1 MAINNL
7 GLIVGQAL
15 KGTSEIGFTYDG
27 TTFASIRVP
36 GKSATVAWGV
46 NDAGDI
52 VGGDGTLGATRGFE
66 LHNGRF
72 KLLAPS
78 GDYVYVYAT
87 GINNSGK
94 VVGWTSAGLDTCG
107 FFYFQGKYR
116 SIVFP
121 GSTETEAWRIN
132 DSDIAVGWYGLPPS
146 IFGFLLKN
154 GKYATIAHP
163 GSAYTLVVGIN
174 NAGQTVGSYTD
185 DKFVYHGFVTS
196 PVMGLP

>member
-1 MAINNL
+1 
-7 GLIVGQAL
+7 
-15 KGTSEIGFTYDG
+15 
-27 TTFASIRVP
+27 
-36 GKSATVAWGV
+36 
-46 NDAGDI
+46 
-52 VGGDGTLGATRGFE
+52 
-66 LHNGRF
+66 
-72 KLLAPS
+72 
-78 GDYVYVYAT
+78 
-87 GINNSGK
+87 
-94 VVGWTSAGLDTCG
+94 
-107 FFYFQGKYR
+107 
-116 SIVFP
+116 VFP